1 MRKHVFAYV
10 ETKRTARRTYGGSNY
25 TLTVY
30 DLTGGK
36 VERIGEVSACTAAHK
51 GESSEAWGVV
61 LAERPGILKV
71 LAKRAAAKGD
81 RYLQDM
87 VKRDGGYHCWQFR
100 ELGVE
105 LHAL

>member
-1 MRKHVFAYV
+1 MRTYTFAYV
-10 ETKRTARRTYGGSNY
+10 ETKRTTRRTYGGSNY

-36 VERIGEVSACTAAHK
+36 VEKLGTVDACTAAHK
-51 GESSEAWGVV
+51 GEASEAWGVV
-61 LAERPGILKV
+61 LANRPGILRT

-81 RYLQDM
+81 KYLQDM
-87 VKRDGGYHCWQFR
+87 VKRDSGYHIWQFQN
-100 ELGVE
+100 LGVE